1 MSGVQETDILREW
14 RESARYWQQHAAT
27 IRTMFAPITDALV
40 QDAGIVEGH
49 SVLDVA
55 GGPGEPSLTIAQVVG
70 PRGLVVCTDAIAEMV
85 NAAKD
90 QARDRG
96 ITNIEF
102 RQAEAESLPFGE
114 GTFDAA
120 VSRLGVMF
128 FPDVA
133 AGLREMLRVVK
144 PGGRAAFAVWGKS
157 ELNPFSYLVTNVM
170 SRHVSSAPEDPD
182 APGAFRF
189 AEPGKLAKLLA
200 DAGAVNVR
208 ERILNFHIQ
217 APISIRQFWEI
228 RSETSATLREK
239 LAALPQEEARQ
250 IKREIQEA
258 VSEFFSKDQMN
269 FPAQM
274 IIVTGK
280 K

>member
-133 AGLREMLRVVK
+133 AGLR
-144 PGGRAAFAVWGKS
+144 
-157 ELNPFSYLVTNVM
+157 
-170 SRHVSSAPEDPD
+170 
-182 APGAFRF
+182 
-189 AEPGKLAKLLA
+189 KLL
-200 DAGAVNVR
+200 
-208 ERILNFHIQ
+208 
-217 APISIRQFWEI
+217 
-228 RSETSATLREK
+228 
-239 LAALPQEEARQ
+239 
-250 IKREIQEA
+250 
-258 VSEFFSKDQMN
+258 
-269 FPAQM
+269 
-274 IIVTGK
+274 
-280 K
+280 